1 MARKPV
7 KKLKK
12 SRKKLL
18 TSRVKKMAFIES
30 GQTFDKENHRKKM
43 KRLMENMDKK
53 KFTFRILP
61 KNLKKL
67 KIILAEEGQSIDS
80 FLNDMILKYIEK

>member
-1 MARKPV
+1 
-7 KKLKK
+7 
-12 SRKKLL
+12 
-18 TSRVKKMAFIES
+18 MAFIES